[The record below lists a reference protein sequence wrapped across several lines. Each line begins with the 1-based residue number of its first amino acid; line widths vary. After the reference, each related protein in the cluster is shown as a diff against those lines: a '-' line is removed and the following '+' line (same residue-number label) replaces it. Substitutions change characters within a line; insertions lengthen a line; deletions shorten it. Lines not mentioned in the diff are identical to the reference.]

1 MLHRAYSVLDGA
13 LTLFESESDSY
24 GLIHADTNL
33 TNWLFQPG
41 KVALLDFE
49 VCCYGFYMFDV
60 SRILHELK
68 KDHRNGGALMAAFH
82 HGYSEVRTLPALSDI
97 RIQAG
102 MLMSLLDIVAW
113 VCQLEP
119 WMRLVFGDKTAAS
132 ALSQMKRVTTD
143 LAAGI

>member
-1 MLHRAYSVLDGA
+1 MLHRAYGVLDGA

-49 VCCYGFYMFDV
+49 VCCYGFYM
-60 SRILHELK
+60 
-68 KDHRNGGALMAAFH
+68 
-82 HGYSEVRTLPALSDI
+82 SDI

-119 WMRLVFGDKTAAS
+119 WMRQVFGDKTAAS

>member
-1 MLHRAYSVLDGA
+1 MAGAAVLEQAKNCHFSPADHAMLHRAYGVLDGA

-49 VCCYGFYMFDV
+49 VCCYGFYM
-60 SRILHELK
+60 
-68 KDHRNGGALMAAFH
+68 
-82 HGYSEVRTLPALSDI
+82 SDI

-119 WMRLVFGDKTAAS
+119 WMRQVFGDKTAAS